1 MGNLAKYNE
10 DAGQTVL
17 NAPRVMLVTT
27 VFPDI
32 VSVVKDI
39 LDKHWTP
46 AEFECIYPLD
56 AAEPFV
62 VE

>member
-17 NAPRVMLVTT
+17 KPSLVMLVTT

-32 VSVVKDI
+32 LPVVKDI

-46 AEFECIYPLD
+46 AWFECIYPLD
-56 AAEPFV
+56 AAEPLFV
-62 VE
+62 E